1 MTPER
6 TSDVVD
12 RWVRFY
18 TRNLPTPT
26 AQRRI
31 DEIKSDLHDHIAHQR
46 GLGTSDRRIA
56 LSILSRAARG
66 LPADASW
73 RRQAKPAKRKG
84 MTINKDTAKQV
95 LGVLAALIL
104 AAIGIAGIIYGE
116 ADDSP
121 GGQLLGVLL
130 VLGGVWLGVRVV
142 RTLQRTK

>member
-1 MTPER
+1 
-6 TSDVVD
+6 
-12 RWVRFY
+12 
-18 TRNLPTPT
+18 
-26 AQRRI
+26 
-31 DEIKSDLHDHIAHQR
+31 
-46 GLGTSDRRIA
+46 
-56 LSILSRAARG
+56 
-66 LPADASW
+66 
-73 RRQAKPAKRKG
+73 
-84 MTINKDTAKQV
+84 MTINKDTAQQV